1 MKRLTGTR
9 QSHTLQITCL
19 ICIIKQVNLIIP
31 TGTGRPNC
39 SLRKNGTVKTV
50 RRDTADVR
58 PAYLC
63 RDEKIGIISDTHG
76 IFDTALKGFLADV
89 DEIWH
94 AGDIG
99 SAALSDEIAAFKPLR
114 AVYGNIDDAQTRRIW
129 PETACFACEEITV
142 LMTHIGG
149 YPGRYEPSFLRRIES
164 CRPGIVIT
172 GHSHILKVMY
182 DRRHGA
188 LHINP
193 GAAGKY
199 GFHKVRTAIRLE
211 VDGSAIGSLEVGEWK
226 SRNQGR
232 PSIIRVRRRLRAVS
246 PAHRK

>member
-1 MKRLTGTR
+1 MK
-9 QSHTLQITCL
+9 
-19 ICIIKQVNLIIP
+19 
-31 TGTGRPNC
+31 
-39 SLRKNGTVKTV
+39 
-50 RRDTADVR
+50 
-58 PAYLC
+58 
-63 RDEKIGIISDTHG
+63 KIGIISDTHG

-99 SAALSDEIAAFKPLR
+99 SATLSEEIAAFKPLR

-226 SRNQGR
+226 
-232 PSIIRVRRRLRAVS
+232 
-246 PAHRK
+246 K